1 MVFPFVIGDNAVMK
15 NDCLEFAWLA
25 VQVAIPSRKGR
36 VIFALYLLLLAV
48 IVARVAWLIL
58 AQ

>member
-1 MVFPFVIGDNAVMK
+1 MK